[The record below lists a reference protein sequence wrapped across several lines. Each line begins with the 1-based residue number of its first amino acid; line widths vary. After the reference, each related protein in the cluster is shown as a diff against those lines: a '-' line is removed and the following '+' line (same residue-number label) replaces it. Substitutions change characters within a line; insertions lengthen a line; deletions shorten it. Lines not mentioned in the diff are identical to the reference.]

1 MHPDTLIQSRPN
13 LLVVVVVKNLLR
25 LREVVPLLEALQ
37 SEVLA
42 RNLLCMPEGL
52 RQLLVF
58 RIYLHSDKLIG

>member
-1 MHPDTLIQSRPN
+1 MHPDTLIQSRLN
-13 LLVVVVVKNLLR
+13 LLVVVVKNLLR

-42 RNLLCMPEGL
+42 RNLLCMPEVL

>member
-13 LLVVVVVKNLLR
+13 LLVVVVKNLLR
-25 LREVVPLLEALQ
+25 LREVVPLLEVLQ
-37 SEVLA
+37 YEVLA